1 MQITGRLRFRRHI
14 EPSLRPAARFL
25 CRGDPTA
32 IMKVKV
38 NEYRTERLLVAM
50 AAATVAVAL
59 RALTSGSEAV
69 HAEHV
74 LETFGRYEFRGIRLP
89 QASVLN
95 PATTAARPRVTG
107 MILFRRSVQLER
119 AACNVVELMPVE
131 GATCQALPRS
141 TIPAESRHEASAVQS
156 QPPLPIKHALLTRGL
171 QYDIQM
177 STPTSTPLRC
187 RAAAGLHIHAVPA
200 ATALL

>member
-1 MQITGRLRFRRHI
+1 
-14 EPSLRPAARFL
+14 
-25 CRGDPTA
+25 
-32 IMKVKV
+32 MKVKV
-38 NEYRTERLLVAM
+38 NEYRTERLLVAK

-59 RALTSGSEAV
+59 RALTSGIEAV

-89 QASVLN
+89 QGSGLN

-131 GATCQALPRS
+131 GLRVRLCQDRQYPQNPGMKRRRCNPSPLC
-141 TIPAESRHEASAVQS
+141 QS
-156 QPPLPIKHALLTRGL
+156 SMH
-171 QYDIQM
+171 
-177 STPTSTPLRC
+177 C
-187 RAAAGLHIHAVPA
+187 
-200 ATALL
+200 